1 MLGPHTRAS
10 SKLKTG
16 LKAIGAS
23 GSHQNGEHLLGPSP
37 GSEEAHKDALYDL
50 EEETMRMD
58 VLVEELGNDN
68 EDEAEDE
75 TLVEETD
82 SCVYETLQKGL
93 GIGAATRPTPLGFPG
108 LSAGG
113 GGGAITKKS
122 VINDEE
128 MLVEEEKRLE
138 LEVRHYEMLL
148 TRAQVE
154 SMRNGIN
161 KLSLQKTNLSGF
173 QDSRDRGGLAIR
185 RI

>member
-1 MLGPHTRAS
+1 M
-10 SKLKTG
+10 
-16 LKAIGAS
+16 
-23 GSHQNGEHLLGPSP
+23 
-37 GSEEAHKDALYDL
+37 
-50 EEETMRMD
+50 
-58 VLVEELGNDN
+58 
-68 EDEAEDE
+68 
-75 TLVEETD
+75 
-82 SCVYETLQKGL
+82 
-93 GIGAATRPTPLGFPG
+93 
-108 LSAGG
+108 
-113 GGGAITKKS
+113 TKKF